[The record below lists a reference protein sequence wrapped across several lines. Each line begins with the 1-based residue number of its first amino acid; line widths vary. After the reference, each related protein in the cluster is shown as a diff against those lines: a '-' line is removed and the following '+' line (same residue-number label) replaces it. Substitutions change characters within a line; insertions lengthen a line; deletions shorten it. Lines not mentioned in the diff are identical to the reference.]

1 MTATAPPSRHN
12 RTVERGGLERWRPYI
27 AAASLVLA
35 LCFIMLLH
43 RALPDGS
50 AALLLDRGGLTYPF
64 SIQNGMWLVFF
75 IGLGELAVRAG
86 AARTETSLL
95 SHGYLPED
103 PRTVL
108 QVDDLPPIYRRA
120 RAESRFAHCFLP
132 RLIERCILQFQTS
145 RSIDQSALLLNTSID
160 MFLHEVDLRYSML
173 RYITWLIPSLGFIG
187 TVMGIG
193 YALAYA
199 GDSSRIEDP
208 NLLSE
213 LTGRLAVAFNTTL
226 LALILAAIILF
237 LQSITQSRE
246 ERALNRAGQY
256 CLDNF
261 INRLYVAREERNDRS
276 DRGT

>member
-1 MTATAPPSRHN
+1 MTAATGFGPGKDLA
-12 RTVERGGLERWRPYI
+12 RGGPERWRPHI
-27 AAASLVLA
+27 GALGVALA
-35 LCFIMLLH
+35 LCFIALLH
-43 RALPDGS
+43 HTLPDGP

-75 IGLGELAVRAG
+75 IALGEIAIRAT
-86 AARTETSLL
+86 AARVEKGQL
-95 SHGYLPED
+95 SRGYLPED

-108 QVDDLPPIYRRA
+108 QADDLPPIYRRA

-145 RSIDQSALLLNTSID
+145 RSIDQSALLLNTSLD
-160 MFLHEVDLRYSML
+160 MFLHEVDLRYGML

-199 GDSSRIEDP
+199 GDSNRIEDP

-237 LQSITQSRE
+237 LQSIAQSRE

-261 INRLYVAREERNDRS
+261 INRLYVARKDRDDS
-276 DRGT
+276 DSNGET